1 MTSKVDRNSQYP
13 QRAWF
18 DVLSEIERFFFSW
31 DILLIIHLEK
41 VPIPDEE
48 QNADMSFHL
57 GVQKELVSFVHKIG

>member
-13 QRAWF
+13 QKAWF
-18 DVLSEIERFFFSW
+18 DVLSEIERFFYW

-57 GVQKELVSFVHKIG
+57 GVQKELVSFVRKIG